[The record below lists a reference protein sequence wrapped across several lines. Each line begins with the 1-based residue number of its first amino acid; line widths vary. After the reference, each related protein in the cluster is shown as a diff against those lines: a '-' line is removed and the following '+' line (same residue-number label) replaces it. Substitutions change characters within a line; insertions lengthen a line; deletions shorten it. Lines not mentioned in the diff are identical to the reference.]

1 MRRLYLDR
9 NLQYVFGVTLMAV
22 LGVSSIIPALPDIMK
37 GLNLSAVQI
46 GLVISAFTLP
56 GVLFSPLVGIMA
68 DRVGRKVVLVPSLF
82 IFSGFGFACFFAHTM
97 QQLLILRFLQ
107 GVGAAPLGVLY
118 STMIGDLYTGPER
131 GQAMGYNASVLA
143 MGTAGY
149 PAVGGVLALLGWN
162 YPFILPLLAVPLGLA
177 ILFFMK
183 TPEPDKHGSLKDYF
197 ANAYRR
203 MKTRETMALFATT
216 LLTFIILYGPLITY
230 LPILLNHRFKASP
243 ATIGLVFLAA
253 SGFTGLA
260 SFQLG
265 KLTQRFG
272 QRTLLS
278 AAAVFYGL
286 CMVFTPHAP
295 TLALTIPPVICFGL
309 AQGLNIPTV
318 MTMLTTIA
326 PMEQRGAF
334 MAANG
339 LLLRLAQTVA
349 PMIMGGLYAL
359 GGMDAV
365 YWGGFACAAAILV
378 LARFYIVN
386 IDHNAPKPPAETHR

>member
-1 MRRLYLDR
+1 MRKLYLDR

-37 GLNLSAVQI
+37 GLHLGPVQI

-68 DRVGRKVVLVPSLF
+68 DRMGRKVVLVPSLF
-82 IFSGFGFACFFAHTM
+82 VFSGFGFACFFARTM
-97 QQLLILRFLQ
+97 DQLLILRFFQ

-118 STMIGDLYTGPER
+118 STMIGDLYHGAER

-162 YPFILPLLAVPLGLA
+162 YPFLLPLLAVPLGLA
-177 ILFFMK
+177 ILLFMD
-183 TPEPDKHGSLKDYF
+183 TPEPKKSGSLKEYF
-197 ANAYRR
+197 AEALRR
-203 MKTRETMALFATT
+203 MKTREAMALFATT

-230 LPILLNHRFKASP
+230 LPLLLSHRFSASP

-253 SGFTGLA
+253 SGFTGLV

-265 KLTQRFG
+265 RLTQRFG
-272 QRTLLS
+272 QRTLLT

-286 CMVFTPHAP
+286 CMLLTPHAP
-295 TLALTIPPVICFGL
+295 TLLATIPPVICFGL

-359 GGMDAV
+359 GGMNAV
-365 YWGGFACAAAILV
+365 FWGGFVCAGAILI
-378 LARFYIVN
+378 LARFFIVN
-386 IDHNAPKPPAETHR
+386 ISPAP

>member
-1 MRRLYLDR
+1 MRKIYLDR
-9 NLQYVFGVTLMAV
+9 NLQFVFGVTLMAV

-37 GLNLSAVQI
+37 GLHLGPVQI
-46 GLVISAFTLP
+46 GLVISSFTLP
-56 GVLFSPLVGIMA
+56 GVLFSPLVGILA
-68 DRVGRKVVLVPSLF
+68 DRMGRKVLLVPSLF
-82 IFSGFGFACFFAHTM
+82 IFSGFGFACFFAQTM
-97 QQLLILRFLQ
+97 QQLLILRFFQ

-118 STMIGDLYTGPER
+118 STMIGDLYHGPER

-149 PAVGGVLALLGWN
+149 PALGGFLALLGWN
-162 YPFILPLLAVPLGLA
+162 YPFLLPLLAIPLGLA
-177 ILFFMK
+177 ILFFMN
-183 TPEPDKHGSLKDYF
+183 TPEPQKTGSLKEYF
-197 ANAYRR
+197 SDAFRR

-216 LLTFIILYGPLITY
+216 LLTFIILYGPLVTY
-230 LPILLNHRFKASP
+230 LPILLSHRFSASP
-243 ATIGLVFLAA
+243 ATIGLVFLVA
-253 SGFTGLA
+253 SGFTGIA

-272 QRTLLS
+272 QRSLLM
-278 AAAVFYGL
+278 AAAVLYGL
-286 CMVFTPHAP
+286 AMALTPYAP
-295 TLALTIPPVICFGL
+295 SLLMTIPPVICFGL

-339 LLLRLAQTVA
+339 LLLRLAQTIA

-359 GGMDAV
+359 SGMSAV
-365 YWGGFACAAAILV
+365 YWGGFACAVAILV
-378 LARFYIVN
+378 LARLCITN
-386 IDHNAPKPPAETHR
+386 TIPTSNPSGNSNR

>member
-37 GLNLSAVQI
+37 GLHLSAVQI

-56 GVLFSPLVGIMA
+56 GVIFSPLVGIMA
-68 DRVGRKVVLVPSLF
+68 DRMGRKILLVPSLF
-82 IFSGFGFACFFAHTM
+82 VFSGFGFACFFARTM
-97 QQLLILRFLQ
+97 DQLLILRFFQ
-107 GVGAAPLGVLY
+107 GIGAAPLGVLY
-118 STMIGDLYTGPER
+118 STMIGDLFSGAER

-149 PAVGGVLALLGWN
+149 PAIGGVLALLGWN
-162 YPFILPLLAVPLGLA
+162 YPFLLPLLAIPLGLA
-177 ILFFMK
+177 ILFFMH
-183 TPEPDKHGSLKDYF
+183 TPEPKKSGSLKEYF
-197 ANAYRR
+197 AAALAR
-203 MKTRETMALFATT
+203 MKTREAMALFATT

-230 LPILLNHRFKASP
+230 LPLLLSHRFSASP

-265 KLTQRFG
+265 RLTQRFG
-272 QRTLLS
+272 QRTLLT
-278 AAAVFYGL
+278 AAAIFYGL
-286 CMVFTPHAP
+286 CMIFTPHAP
-295 TLALTIPPVICFGL
+295 TLLLTIPPVICFGL

-349 PMIMGGLYAL
+349 PMVMGGLYAL

-365 YWGGFACAAAILV
+365 FWGGFACALAILV

-386 IDHNAPKPPAETHR
+386 INPAP

>member
-1 MRRLYLDR
+1 MRRLYQDR

-37 GLNLSAVQI
+37 GLHLGPVQI

-68 DRVGRKVVLVPSLF
+68 DRMGRKVVLVPSLF
-82 IFSGFGFACFFAHTM
+82 VFSGFGFACFFARTM
-97 QQLLILRFLQ
+97 DQLLILRFFQ

-118 STMIGDLYTGPER
+118 STMIGDLYHGAER

-162 YPFILPLLAVPLGLA
+162 YPFLLPLLAVPLGLA
-177 ILFFMK
+177 ILLFMD
-183 TPEPDKHGSLKDYF
+183 TPEPKKSGSLKEYF
-197 ANAYRR
+197 AEALRR
-203 MKTRETMALFATT
+203 MKTREAMALFATT

-230 LPILLNHRFKASP
+230 LPLLLSHRFSASP

-253 SGFTGLA
+253 SGFTGLV

-265 KLTQRFG
+265 RLTQRFG
-272 QRTLLS
+272 QRTLLT

-286 CMVFTPHAP
+286 CMIFTPQAP
-295 TLALTIPPVICFGL
+295 TLLMTIPPVICFGL

-365 YWGGFACAAAILV
+365 FWGGFVCAGAILI
-378 LARFYIVN
+378 LARFFIVN
-386 IDHNAPKPPAETHR
+386 ISPAP